1 LVCQR
6 TGAADFEAPPW
17 ARILLH
23 KRRYSKHLAAG
34 VDTAFAE
41 SVQSRNYPVVLPML
55 TLSYSV
61 TRGFAPP
68 ANSSAPAPALA
79 AQSPLGAI
87 AFGVHCDAGAEPAAA
102 LAIDAPVL
110 APAPLAAAPLFEIWR
125 DGGSVHSG
133 RRDALDYCY
142 NERLLFGRIA
152 VAEAA
157 FSADDEATRAAD
169 HPEERVRTALQR
181 ATAVAYRQIFA
192 VLDACAF
199 PHLWRV
205 WNFIPQ
211 INVESAG
218 LERYRQ
224 FNIDRQ
230 AAFSA
235 AGRAALD
242 SVPAA
247 SAVGSSAGPLAI
259 YFFAGRA
266 APRAIENPRQL
277 SAYHYPS
284 EYGPRSPLFARASLI
299 DLEEGEVL
307 FVSGTASIVGHRTLH
322 IGDAHAQTVE
332 SLANIDA
339 ILAAANEQ
347 AQRRKFV
354 RGDLAYK
361 IYLRHAA
368 DLETVRRV
376 FDAWLG
382 AAGHVVYVQADI
394 CRAELLVEIE
404 ASAGHRIEP
413 AMAPRLELAA
423 EARGA

>member
-1 LVCQR
+1 
-6 TGAADFEAPPW
+6 
-17 ARILLH
+17 
-23 KRRYSKHLAAG
+23 
-34 VDTAFAE
+34 
-41 SVQSRNYPVVLPML
+41 ML
-55 TLSYSV
+55 TLSYFL
-61 TRGFAPP
+61 TD
-68 ANSSAPAPALA
+68 SSALPAT
-79 AQSPLGAI
+79 SP
-87 AFGVHCDAGAEPAAA
+87 VRTP
-102 LAIDAPVL
+102 
-110 APAPLAAAPLFEIWR
+110 PLAAATPLGIIAFGAGCERDNAPASTLGIDAAVWYSAPSAAARLREIWR
-125 DGGSVHSG
+125 DGDSVVSG
-133 RRDALDYCY
+133 QCGALYY
-142 NERLLFGRIA
+142 SHNERLLFGRIA
-152 VAEAA
+152 LAESA
-157 FSADDEATRAAD
+157 FSADAEAG
-169 HPEERVRTALQR
+169 PEQDQRTALHPTALDRTAPHRTELQRTELQR
-181 ATAVAYRQIFA
+181 ATAEAYRQIFA
-192 VLDACAF
+192 VLDARGF

-205 WNFIPQ
+205 WNFIPR
-211 INVESAG
+211 INAESAG

-247 SAVGSSAGPLAI
+247 SAVGSRAGPLAI

-277 SAYHYPS
+277 SAYHYPR

-347 AQRRKFV
+347 TQRRKFV
-354 RGDLAYK
+354 RSDLAYK

-376 FDAWLG
+376 FEAWLG

-404 ASAGHRIEP
+404 ASAGHRT
-413 AMAPRLELAA
+413 ELAA
-423 EARGA
+423 ERGA